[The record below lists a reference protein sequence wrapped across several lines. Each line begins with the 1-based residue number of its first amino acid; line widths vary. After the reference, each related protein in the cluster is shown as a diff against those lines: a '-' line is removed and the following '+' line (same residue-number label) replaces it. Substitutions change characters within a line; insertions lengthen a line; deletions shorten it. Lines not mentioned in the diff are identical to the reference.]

1 MMKLNFLNLCRSLV
15 RICLFGVIATL
26 ANASEG
32 GARHLVYHENFAP
45 YRSLDKHIRI
55 AQAFESW
62 ELERDQAGRYL
73 RLEVNPKKG
82 FNRALLVWDL
92 APIRF
97 QELSVLVKALEPKD
111 YELELSLA
119 LKDVNGRSFVV
130 ELTPVGD
137 ATDGWRCYTASLR
150 ENTKQI
156 YDKGK
161 EVSPFVHG
169 RGEVKTNFEGFDF
182 DNVGFEAIFMHVDQV
197 KGKQLT
203 VGFRDLKLFAEL

>member
-1 MMKLNFLNLCRSLV
+1 MIKLNFLNVCNSFARV
-15 RICLFGVIATL
+15 CLFGAL
-26 ANASEG
+26 AAVVNASEH
-32 GARHLVYHENFAP
+32 GASHLVYHENFAP

-62 ELERDQAGRYL
+62 DLERDAAGRYL
-73 RLEVNPKKG
+73 SLEINPEKG

-97 QELSVLVKALEPKD
+97 QQLSILVKALEPVD

-130 ELTPVGD
+130 ELNPSGESF
-137 ATDGWRCYTASLR
+137 DGWMCYTASLR
-150 ENTKQI
+150 EDTKQI
-156 YDKGK
+156 YDQGK

-169 RGEVKTNFEGFDF
+169 RGEVKTSFEGFDF
-182 DNVGFEAIFMHVDQV
+182 DNVGFEAIFMHVDKV

-203 VGFRDLKLFAEL
+203 IGFRDLKLFAEE